1 MVVSEAVSGHDRV
14 LKVCHSL
21 HLLSK
26 GDLHGGFDQKDWNN
40 TVIKAIKTC
49 GAHVVQPDQH
59 VLWETFQCDDGAVP
73 KQGLFRIKNYINNG
87 TPCPVAM
94 LLVTMTFIPI
104 ANSMTSGRSFRFR
117 RPSPA
122 PRAAS
127 AYRSDKDSG
136 RFLIVSSARHTRWC
150 QPTWRQNPPCN
161 IWCK

>member
-1 MVVSEAVSGHDRV
+1 VGRTSRVQHNIQIKQRKFATGGGCDINDDTWDGLALRTVVSEAVSGHDRV

-40 TVIKAIKTC
+40 TVVKAIKTR
-49 GAHVVQPDQH
+49 GVHVVQPDQH

-94 LLVTMTFIPI
+94 LLV
-104 ANSMTSGRSFRFR
+104 S
-117 RPSPA
+117 
-122 PRAAS
+122 
-127 AYRSDKDSG
+127 
-136 RFLIVSSARHTRWC
+136 
-150 QPTWRQNPPCN
+150 
-161 IWCK
+161 